1 LRQKFGGT
9 FPRFAAYGRS
19 FAVRLAAALLVVSD
33 VSAFAN
39 LVNAK
44 LSKPWYPVFAKV
56 RRTGVGLMRS
66 AASSARQ
73 SPGKPA
79 KKPAAK
85 ALAIKDSATKA
96 SEALA
101 LKMLTK
107 QAGEAAQLLKL
118 LGNESRLLILCF
130 LAVRGEM
137 TVGELVD
144 VVKLSQSALSQ
155 HLARLREDGLV
166 TFRRDS
172 QTLHY
177 SVIDQKALRVLGV
190 LKEIYCG
197 DLM

>member
-1 LRQKFGGT
+1 
-9 FPRFAAYGRS
+9 
-19 FAVRLAAALLVVSD
+19 
-33 VSAFAN
+33 
-39 LVNAK
+39 
-44 LSKPWYPVFAKV
+44 
-56 RRTGVGLMRS
+56 MRS
-66 AASSARQ
+66 AASSVRQ
-73 SPGKPA
+73 SAGKPSKTPAAAA
-79 KKPAAK
+79 KTSAAK
-85 ALAIKDSATKA
+85 ASGAKTSGAKASGTKA

-107 QAGEAAQLLKL
+107 QAGEAAHLLKL

-155 HLARLREDGLV
+155 HLARLREDELV

-177 SVIDQKALRVLGV
+177 RVIDQKALRVLGL
-190 LKEIYCG
+190 LKDIYCG

>member
-1 LRQKFGGT
+1 MK
-9 FPRFAAYGRS
+9 
-19 FAVRLAAALLVVSD
+19 
-33 VSAFAN
+33 
-39 LVNAK
+39 
-44 LSKPWYPVFAKV
+44 
-56 RRTGVGLMRS
+56 S
-66 AASSARQ
+66 AASSAKKSAAVSKPP
-73 SPGKPA
+73 SPA
-79 KKPAAK
+79 
-85 ALAIKDSATKA
+85 SKA
-96 SEALA
+96 SEALM

-166 TFRRDS
+166 VFRRDS

-177 SVIDQKALRVLGV
+177 RVIDQKALRVLGV
-190 LKEIYCG
+190 LKDIYCG
-197 DLM
+197 DLA